1 MEQIATFN
9 ARDFAAAALCVAAK
23 GDVRHYLQGVH
34 LSQVNCDQIRL
45 VGTNGH
51 YMFVSHNS
59 NKEDNNVPTDG
70 LFVKPLVKPSV
81 KFAKA
86 GNAVLYRLDKH
97 AGQIKAGHE
106 IIPVEIVE
114 HMQLI
119 LCAPIR
125 NAVNTC
131 SSEEPAVSDF
141 DPSLMAHL
149 AKVAKALDVK
159 TQSVKINQRG
169 MGAAIVSFGSLSNS
183 FMVLMPMRAD
193 ERALPEAAA
202 WYKTP
207 ASAQSEAEA
216 QAQAEAT
223 YKIAADI
230 IA

>member
-9 ARDFAAAALCVAAK
+9 ARDFAAAALCVSGK
-23 GDVRHYLQGVH
+23 GEIRHYLQGVH

-45 VGTNGH
+45 IGTNGY

-59 NKEDNNVPTDG
+59 NREDNNVPNDG
-70 LFVKPLVKPSV
+70 LFIKPLIKPSV

-86 GNAVLYRLDKH
+86 GNAVLYRLDKR

-114 HMQLI
+114 HN
-119 LCAPIR
+119 APAFDSVIEK
-125 NAVNTC
+125 AVNTC
-131 SSEEPAVSDF
+131 ESEEPGVSDF
-141 DPSLMAHL
+141 DPSLVAHL
-149 AKVAKALDVK
+149 AKVAKALVVN
-159 TQSVKINQRG
+159 TPSVKINQRG
-169 MGAAIVSFGSLSNS
+169 MGAAVVSFGSLSNS
-183 FMVLMPMRAD
+183 FMVLMPTRAE

-216 QAQAEAT
+216 QAEST
-223 YKIAADI
+223 YKSAADI

>member
-9 ARDFAAAALCVAAK
+9 ARDFAAAALCVAGK
-23 GDVRHYLQGVH
+23 GEIRHYLQGVY
-34 LSQVNCDQIRL
+34 LSNVNCDQIRL
-45 VGTNGH
+45 IGTNGH
-51 YMFVSHNS
+51 YMFVSHNA
-59 NKEDNNVPTDG
+59 NREDNNVPNEG
-70 LFVKPLVKPSV
+70 LFIKPLVKPSV

-106 IIPVEIVE
+106 IIPVELVE
-114 HMQLI
+114 YA
-119 LCAPIR
+119 APAFNLVIEMS
-125 NAVNTC
+125 VNTC
-131 SSEEPAVSDF
+131 ESEEPAVSDF
-141 DPSLMAHL
+141 DPSLVAHL
-149 AKVAKALDVK
+149 AKVAKALGVK
-159 TQSVKINQRG
+159 TQSVKTNQRG

-202 WYKTP
+202 WYKAP
-207 ASAQSEAEA
+207 ASAQSEAQA
-216 QAQAEAT
+216 QAQAEST